1 MFSRFQSAN
10 NDPFATLTNFEAWV
24 PPPTN
29 KPPPPLPQHS
39 QFVNDHRQVVSK
51 TVFTLL
57 LSYLSLPKNTYVCKL
72 GF

>member
-57 LSYLSLPKNTYVCKL
+57 
-72 GF
+72 